1 MRITFRQGL
10 ISFQKD
16 TGNPVFLQPSGTPGF
31 VSHMVSPTPT
41 TITFAHG
48 TSDYLATFDATVVNA
63 WGPMIP
69 GVDNYLYWDI
79 DLLTSQVSRG
89 LTTLIPVNSLTPP
102 ASPANDQHWF
112 DLNVMKMKVWSS
124 ASNKW
129 RERVRVFAGFV
140 ENGNTSQ
147 ITMFSEGSQVGLNST
162 PSNPGYIVLDTLLQ
176 PIRKSVGEF
185 LTDDDMSRVRTT
197 SGTSGVLVQPVNRI
211 VPVRAGEA
219 IPRMSLVYFSGPDI
233 VRLASSNPALVPA
246 RIPVGVVV
254 DELANGDVG
263 TIVTSGE
270 LTHDQWDWSGNE
282 GKPLYCDS
290 FGTFTL
296 TRPAGLFTYR
306 VGFVKNAQ
314 TVLFGVDAETFP
326 QVYTADVN
334 SLQIAGT
341 TPVEITDVIN
351 LLGERIVTI
360 SAPNASPSTAG
371 WMSAAVYS
379 EHVAYDARLDS
390 AEASIISLQTSK
402 SDVGHTHPI
411 AEVVGL
417 QTELDDINTELDT
430 KADKVIGAVSGHFAG
445 LDVTGN
451 LTDSGFSSAN
461 FSLVGH
467 VHTIPDV
474 TGLQDALNLKSDI
487 THTHTIANVTGLQ
500 AALDGKAALVHGHAI
515 ADVTGLQVALDGKS
529 DVGHGHAIADVTNL
543 QTELDNRA
551 FVSHT
556 HTISNVTGLQTAL
569 DGKSDVA
576 HTHVPAN
583 VTGGIAGQVL
593 VSDGTGGTWD
603 DLMEPNNI
611 YFWVSD
617 TNGDDTTGIGSMN
630 RPFKTIQAAIDA
642 HVSAG
647 GCIINVMAG
656 SFFENITVNKNAVT
670 LIGVGTTDSQM
681 IEILGHV
688 TVDPAITR
696 FRARDIQFDGQV
708 NGTPTVTFNGT
719 AGRHYF
725 DNCSFI
731 HAGGAAETVLSWT
744 GTCERWHDFTTCWI
758 GGVANFGG
766 TPASSAQARFTL
778 CDGDTSNYQLAAA
791 NWTVRI
797 QNTYRVGQVNHT
809 AGELIMNDVME
820 FTTASADGIVSTAT
834 TGGKNRMLLNGV
846 NMRRPDGTMK
856 LINKTGDAPYLF
868 SNCIRSVVADTIT
881 GTPVAIGPD
890 TVDQRVGIA
899 TNASDT
905 FALTYNQHTVV
916 ATSTNARSITLPA
929 GIVGKQYVI
938 KDGAGNASGAA
949 ITITPN
955 GAETIDGA
963 ATYTIDTDYGVLHIV
978 WNGSTW
984 VVMSSAA
991 GSGAS
996 SLNDLIDVAISM
1008 IGLDPGDIIYY
1019 DGSEW
1024 INGAKDVVAPTYF
1037 EAVATAGQTT
1047 FNTGSVPTK
1056 AKGTNFDT
1064 GLPTSYLQVYVNGV
1078 FQQEG
1083 ATKAYTVT
1091 GNNQITFTSGLALN
1105 DDVVLYSY
1113 SKQAVGI

>member
-1 MRITFRQGL
+1 MRINFRQGL

-16 TGNPVFLQPSGTPGF
+16 AGNPVFLQPSVTPGF
-31 VSHMVSPTPT
+31 VSHMITPTPT
-41 TITFAHG
+41 TVTFAHG
-48 TSDYLATFDATVVNA
+48 SSDYLATFDVSVVNA
-63 WGPMIP
+63 WGPVVS

-79 DLLTSQVSRG
+79 DLLTSQVTRG
-89 LTTLIPVNSLTPP
+89 LTTLIPVNSLTAPV
-102 ASPANDQHWF
+102 SPANDQHWF
-112 DLNVMKMKVWSS
+112 DLSTMKTKVWSS

-129 RERVRVFAGFV
+129 RERVRVFAGYV
-140 ENGNTSQ
+140 QNGNTAQ
-147 ITMFSEGSQVGLNST
+147 ITMYSEGSQVGLNST

-211 VPVRAGEA
+211 VPIRAGEA
-219 IPRMSLVYFSGPDI
+219 IPRMSLVYFSGPDL
-233 VRLASSNPALVPA
+233 VRLASSNPALMPL

-254 DELANGDVG
+254 DDLANGDVG

-270 LTHDQWDWSGNE
+270 LTYDQWDWSGDE

-290 FGTFTL
+290 FGEFTL
-296 TRPAGLFTYR
+296 TRPPGLFSYR

-326 QVYTADVN
+326 QVYTADIN

-351 LLGERIVTI
+351 MLGERIVTI

-371 WMSAAVYS
+371 WMSAAVYD
-379 EHVAYDARLDS
+379 EHVLYDVRLDS
-390 AEASIISLQTSK
+390 AEANIISLQTTK

-411 AEVVGL
+411 ADVTGL
-417 QTELDDINTELDT
+417 QLALDDIQTELDT
-430 KADKVIGAVSGHFAG
+430 KADKVIGATSGRFAG
-445 LDVTGN
+445 LDASGN
-451 LTDSGFSSAN
+451 LTDSGFSPAS

-467 VHTIPDV
+467 LHTIPDV

-487 THTHTIANVTGLQ
+487 GHTHVIANVTGLQ

-515 ADVTGLQVALDGKS
+515 ADVTGLQAALDNKS
-529 DVGHGHAIADVTNL
+529 DLGHGHAIADVTNL

-551 FVSHT
+551 FVVHT
-556 HTISNVTGLQTAL
+556 HVIADTTGLQSAL
-569 DGKSDVA
+569 DNKSNVG
-576 HTHVPAN
+576 HTHVPAE
-583 VTGGIAGQVL
+583 VTGGIVGQVF
-593 VSDGTGGTWD
+593 VSDGVSGTWD
-603 DLMEPNNI
+603 DLMSPNNI

-656 SFFENITVNKNAVT
+656 SFTENIVVNKNAVT

-688 TVDPAITR
+688 TVDPTITR

-725 DNCSFI
+725 DNCTFI
-731 HAGGAAETVLSWT
+731 HAGGAAQTVLSWV
-744 GTCERWHDFTTCWI
+744 GTCERWHDFTTCWV
-758 GGVANFGG
+758 GGIADFGG
-766 TPASSAQARFTL
+766 TPAASAQARFTL
-778 CDGDTSNYQLAAA
+778 CDGDSSNYQLNAA

-809 AGELIMNDVME
+809 TGELIMNDVME
-820 FTTASADGIVSTAT
+820 MTTSSTDGIVSTAAS
-834 TGGKNRMLLNGV
+834 GGKNRMLLNGV
-846 NMRRPDGTMK
+846 NMRRPDGTVK
-856 LINKTGDAPYLF
+856 LINKTGSAPYLF
-868 SNCIRSVVADTIT
+868 SNCIRSVTGDTIV
-881 GTPVAIGPD
+881 GTPILVGPD
-890 TVDQRVGIA
+890 TVDQRIGVVTNATASFTLSYNQHVVSA
-899 TNASDT
+899 TNA
-905 FALTYNQHTVV
+905 A
-916 ATSTNARSITLPA
+916 ARAVTLPP
-929 GIVGKQYVI
+929 GILGKEFVI
-938 KDGAGNASGAA
+938 KDGAGTAGTAN
-949 ITITPN
+949 ITITPD

-963 ATYTIDTDYGVLHIV
+963 PTYVISTNSGSVQLV

-984 VVMSSAA
+984 MVMSAVAAA
-991 GSGAS
+991 GG
-996 SLNDLIDVAISM
+996 
-1008 IGLDPGDIIYY
+1008 
-1019 DGSEW
+1019 E
-1024 INGAKDVVAPTYF
+1024 APDYEEF
-1037 EAVATAGQTT
+1037 VATAAQTVFAT
-1047 FNTGSVPTK
+1047 TIPTVAK
-1056 AKGTNFDT
+1056 AAGKA
-1064 GLPTSYLQVYVNGV
+1064 YLQVFVNGV
-1078 FQQEG
+1078 FQSEG
-1083 ATKAYTVT
+1083 VSRAYTVT
-1091 GNNQITFTSGLALN
+1091 GANEITFNAGLVLN
-1105 DDVVLYSY
+1105 DEVVMY
-1113 SKQAVGI
+1113 AFV